1 MTYVKISEKANEIAT
16 LFSSPKRQFIFDNG
30 LLIFELSKMESLL
43 NPEFETPKSFFLK
56 RITFKIPNQLLNF
69 ESFLKKFLDFQN
81 TTKVPGL
88 LRLHHVYK
96 HEDSLYLIQRNYKL
110 VLHAKKEQTE
120 LETLIV
126 AKEIAKFYFQMK
138 QDDMFQ
144 EFVENPFPLRKL
156 DPELIFYYRKV
167 PKNTSKSSLE
177 RYKLRV
183 DLLMFD
189 NKENSEG
196 KLNGA
201 TFHLKEFERI
211 IRDLYKPLVRISV
224 CGRSL
229 LRIMGPE
236 CHWKEIFAHPLFK
249 VDYEVTPNLS
259 FWRITEEDRRRETF
273 FERKREEVKDE
284 LEKTVDFKEKPDR
297 RIGKLNLE
305 TNKFENL
312 DGNYNHGKSEI
323 KGEENLNL
331 EDGFDKGITKS
342 KIASITQP
350 IGKKNQISP
359 ENINHHNYNDG
370 TRIEDQNENLVL
382 PPNSPPVKITK
393 DVPQFEKKGCGD
405 CRLI

>member
-1 MTYVKISEKANEIAT
+1 MTYVKISEKINEIAT
-16 LFSSPKRQFIFDNG
+16 NFSSPKRQLIFDNR

-43 NPEFETPKSFFLK
+43 NPEFESPKSFFLK
-56 RITFKIPNQLLNF
+56 RLTFKSPDQLILF
-69 ESFLKKFLDFQN
+69 ETFLKKFLDFQN

-96 HEDSLYLIQRNYKL
+96 HEDSIYLIQRNYRL
-110 VLHAKKEQTE
+110 LLSHEKKDQTE
-120 LETLIV
+120 METLIV
-126 AKEIAKFYFQMK
+126 AKEIAKFYFQIK

-144 EFVENPFPLRKL
+144 EFVENPFPLKKL
-156 DPELIFYYRKV
+156 DPELIYYYRKV
-167 PKNTSKSSLE
+167 PKNSSKSSLE

-189 NKENSEG
+189 NKEKSEG

-201 TFHLKEFERI
+201 TFHLKELEGI
-211 IRDLYKPLVRISV
+211 IRDLYKPVGRKSV

-229 LRIMGPE
+229 LRILGPE

-249 VDYEVTPNLS
+249 VDYEVTPNLE
-259 FWRITEEDRRRETF
+259 FWRITEEDRRRESF
-273 FERKREEVKDE
+273 FERKKEEVKAE
-284 LEKTVDFKEKPDR
+284 LDKTVDYKNEKPDK

-305 TNKFENL
+305 TNRFENL
-312 DGNYNHGKSEI
+312 DGNYNHGKSDI

-331 EDGFDKGITKS
+331 EDGFDKGINKS
-342 KIASITQP
+342 KIASIAQP

-359 ENINHHNYNDG
+359 EYLNHHNF
-370 TRIEDQNENLVL
+370 TPRMEDQNENVVL
-382 PPNSPPVKITK
+382 PPNSPPMKIIK

-405 CRLI
+405 CRLM